1 MAQASG
7 LINVIRQIGGSI
19 GVALFG
25 TILTRRTI
33 YHAEVYGSQLNSYSE
48 SYTNT
53 MHRLSHFIIES
64 AGGTVR
70 DAAVK
75 GESIIGMFVQKQ
87 AFVQAVDDVFLLA
100 AFVLLISMVPVFFL
114 RTKGRKKGGSVAV
127 TE

>member
-1 MAQASG
+1 
-7 LINVIRQIGGSI
+7 
-19 GVALFG
+19 
-25 TILTRRTI
+25 
-33 YHAEVYGSQLNSYSE
+33 VYGSQLNSYSE

-64 AGGTVR
+64 AGGTAK

-100 AFVLLISMVPVFFL
+100 SFVLLISMVPVLFL
-114 RTKGRKKGGSVAV
+114 RTKGRKKGGSGVAL
-127 TE
+127 E